1 MLFFFSKDDGYLRF
15 WGNLSRENRGGFAS
29 FRIFPEEKEE
39 LQKLLSGT
47 KAISLEVMNLDA
59 KNVRYKLQMANA
71 AHLKSF
77 NWQAEFVVE
86 PDNHFHTVVLDICS
100 FWPTIFGHVLSS
112 PGNVDFTKVDFL
124 GVLISHVTVDGKIN
138 PDFHEG
144 PFGLAVRSMR
154 FIKEEEDG

>member
-1 MLFFFSKDDGYLRF
+1 M
-15 WGNLSRENRGGFAS
+15 
-29 FRIFPEEKEE
+29 PQQKEE
-39 LQKLLSGT
+39 LKKLLLGT
-47 KAISLEVMNLDA
+47 KAVSLEVMNLHA
-59 KNVRYKLQMANA
+59 TNIRYKFQMANE

-86 PDNHFHTVVLDICS
+86 PDNEFHTVVLDIYS
-100 FWPTIFGHVLSS
+100 FWPTMFGHVLSS

-124 GVLISHVTVDGKIN
+124 GVLISHVTVDGKSN

-154 FIKEEEDG
+154 FIKEEDEDSESGQTGGHG